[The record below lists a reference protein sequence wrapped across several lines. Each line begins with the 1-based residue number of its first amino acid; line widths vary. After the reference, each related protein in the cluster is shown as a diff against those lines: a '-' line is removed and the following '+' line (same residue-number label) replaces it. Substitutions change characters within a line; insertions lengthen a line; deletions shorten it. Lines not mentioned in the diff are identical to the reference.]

1 MPRRRGAE
9 PSLNEPNTRPRTAG
23 VITRGA
29 DVRQKRQKQEQAARQ
44 GRAPLDDD
52 TLSVVFSFLE
62 PAEQRRLRLVCKQFR
77 DVGRLALSSATFRM
91 GKGKTWRDV
100 DQQLNVWS
108 NVRHL
113 VVHFARGAAPRDY
126 AVIATRRITS
136 LGIS

>member
-9 PSLNEPNTRPRTAG
+9 PSLNDTDTRLPTAD
-23 VITRGA
+23 VVTRGA
-29 DVRQKRQKQEQAARQ
+29 DLRQKQEQAARQ

-62 PAEQRRLRLVCKQFR
+62 PAAQKHLRRVCKQFR

-91 GKGKTWRDV
+91 GRGKTWRDV

-113 VVHFARGAAPRDY
+113 VVQFPCDAAPRND

-136 LGIS
+136 LCIS

>member
-1 MPRRRGAE
+1 MPRRRRAE
-9 PSLNEPNTRPRTAG
+9 PSLNEPNTRPRTAS
-23 VITRGA
+23 VVTRGA
-29 DVRQKRQKQEQAARQ
+29 DLRQKQEQAARQ

-62 PAEQRRLRLVCKQFR
+62 PAEHRRLRLVCKQFR

-113 VVHFARGAAPRDY
+113 VVRFLFGIAPRDD

-136 LGIS
+136 LDIS